1 MAGVLIVILLILLVV
16 VLALAG
22 LMMVRRFVP
31 PERFSQHTEVAGY
44 VYAVVGVLY
53 AVILAQVVVAA
64 WDEYREARD
73 VAAAEASA
81 VLNLDRLSRVWADP
95 PRGQIQQALIDY
107 ARTVV
112 EVEWPAMKT
121 SNYRIA
127 TDPGNMARLWA
138 TYDLVAQS
146 PAGESANYAASL
158 DQLDNLDDARRN
170 RILLGE
176 LNLPQTMTLTLLL
189 GGVVTVGFSYL
200 FAVESGWLHGLLT
213 ASLAVLVALLLL
225 LEYQLQTP
233 FAGVDAI
240 EPTAMQL
247 VLSELTAGNE

>member
-1 MAGVLIVILLILLVV
+1 MAGAFIVILLILVV
-16 VLALAG
+16 VLLALAG
-22 LMMVRRFVP
+22 LATVRRFVP

-44 VYAVVGVLY
+44 VYAVVGVIY

-73 VAAAEASA
+73 VSASEASA
-81 VLNLDRLSRVWADP
+81 VLNLDRLSRVWP
-95 PRGQIQQALIDY
+95 NPEREQIRQALMDY

-112 EVEWPAMKT
+112 EVEWPALQAGD
-121 SNYRIA
+121 YRVA
-127 TDPGNMARLWA
+127 ASPAYMAGLWE

-146 PAGESANYAASL
+146 PSGESANYAASL
-158 DQLDNLDDARRN
+158 DQLDSLDDARRN
-170 RILLGE
+170 RFLLGE
-176 LNLPQTMTLTLLL
+176 MNLPQTMTFTLLL
-189 GGVVTVGFSYL
+189 GGIVTVGFSYL
-200 FAVESGWLHGLLT
+200 FAVQSGWVHGLLT

-247 VLSELTAGNE
+247 VLTELTAGNE